1 MLIAGDIYRPAAI
14 DQLVILG
21 KQVDVSVYTTGT
33 DVKHATIAR
42 QGLQE
47 AKKKNVD
54 VIIMDTVGRIQVN
67 VAILKSLVLVNPPK
81 VENVPLKEEE
91 HTNWLEF
98 KKLAEGKKCAME
110 RGLSINV
117 DHPFVSVVRD
127 FVTDAFNAVVHMVFP
142 LAS

>member
-21 KQVDVSVYTTGT
+21 KQVDVSVYTIGT
-33 DVKHATIAR
+33 DVKQATIAR
-42 QGLQE
+42 
-47 AKKKNVD
+47 
-54 VIIMDTVGRIQVN
+54 
-67 VAILKSLVLVNPPK
+67 VNPPK

-127 FVTDAFNAVVHMVFP
+127 FVADAFNAVVHMVFP